1 MGAFGFDPLGFSKGK
16 SEAAIK
22 SMQLKEIKNGR
33 LAMVKREGGREE
45 GIQRGEG
52 RVFKSHAC
60 LYWEGKR
67 EIN

>member
-33 LAMVKREGGREE
+33 LAMVRREEGGRQ
-45 GIQRGEG
+45 GGREG

-60 LYWEGKR
+60 LYWDGKR

>member
-1 MGAFGFDPLGFSKGK
+1 VGAFGFDPLGFSKGK

-33 LAMVKREGGREE
+33 LAMVRREEGGREGGR
-45 GIQRGEG
+45 EG

-60 LYWEGKR
+60 FYWDGKR